1 MLGEGASASGQGKAR
16 HSSVLMPDLIIVLR
30 DGSVAEQGSHEE
42 LMRIEGGVYRRLWEA
57 QLTESTALPV
67 EAKDVQE
74 EKA

>member
-1 MLGEGASASGQGKAR
+1 
-16 HSSVLMPDLIIVLR
+16 MPDLIIVLR

>member
-1 MLGEGASASGQGKAR
+1 VAALTA
-16 HSSVLMPDLIIVLR
+16 DLIIVLR

-57 QLTESTALPV
+57 QLTESTAAPV
-67 EAKDVQE
+67 EARDVTQ

>member
-1 MLGEGASASGQGKAR
+1 MRVSADEAQRRQAPGSPLT
-16 HSSVLMPDLIIVLR
+16 SDLIIVLR

-67 EAKDVQE
+67 EAKDV
-74 EKA
+74 ASD